1 MNPKQKLGV
10 GTLILGCSRVDH
22 RVGLQL
28 ADGAFRVFFCVGAFA
43 SLDAVVEFGADH
55 DVDFFCFIDGLDGHD
70 FTYGLFPFSLSVE
83 VGVGL
88 DGADDGVGSDFGD
101 GGALDDVFECGTEF
115 LGANFVEAKGASVTV
130 EDGAVADAE
139 SFDDGAGMAPDR
151 RSRLR
156 FLRTGG
162 DCRWC
167 IGVRELPGRGWA
179 DLLVRVLP
187 WDFSFFVAGLRSGAL
202 TGVSCFG
209 IFGAGAR
216 RRWSGMSG
224 HVGRLLICGH
234 TSRVSE

>member
-55 DVDFFCFIDGLDGHD
+55 DVDFFCVIDGLDGHD

-139 SFDDGAGMAPDR
+139 SFDDGAGVAPVDEIVFDFFA
-151 RSRLR
+151 L
-156 FLRTGG
+156 
-162 DCRWC
+162 
-167 IGVRELPGRGWA
+167 GVIA
-179 DLLVRVLP
+179 D
-187 WDFSFFVAGLRSGAL
+187 GAL
-202 TGVSCFG
+202 ACVNCRVGAGRIYWCVFFHG
-209 IFGAGAR
+209 IFPFLWLA
-216 RRWSGMSG
+216 
-224 HVGRLLICGH
+224 
-234 TSRVSE
+234 